1 MTLPK
6 HHHPHDSKW
15 IIEQLVKLPPAY
27 RERAIEAYS
36 NVYLEVHN
44 ATEKPHQK
52 DGEARREANTRLRR
66 YIDAVTKNPRT
77 QAGGKGTA

>member
-15 IIEQLVKLPPAY
+15 IIEQVAKLPPAY

-36 NVYLEVHN
+36 DVYEQVYTN
-44 ATEKPHQK
+44 TAIRHQK
-52 DGEARREANTRLRR
+52 HGEARREANIRLRK
-66 YIDAVTKNPRT
+66 YIERVLAS
-77 QAGGKGTA
+77 Q